1 MKKVVSLLLISLMT
15 FGVFFIVGCDKTY
28 NLNEY
33 TYDEVYCIGNN
44 GKKLNPLIEKIK
56 TNDTVVFRGVITGT
70 QTVYSENGK
79 QFFYEITPVYSNSTV
94 KNARNGNGPIRV
106 LTPYSADI
114 DNELG
119 LYKYLDYGSIVY
131 VEGFFVSKDDSIYH
145 LNKDTNESIL
155 LSYVSSNSV
164 KVEGNAFLGNN

>member
-1 MKKVVSLLLISLMT
+1 M
-15 FGVFFIVGCDKTY
+15 
-28 NLNEY
+28 
-33 TYDEVYCIGNN
+33 
-44 GKKLNPLIEKIK
+44 K
-56 TNDTVVFRGVITGT
+56 TNDTVIFRGVITGT

-119 LYKYLDYGSIVY
+119 LYKYLNYGSIVY
-131 VEGFFVSKDDSIYH
+131 VEGFFVSKDDSIYY
-145 LNKDTNESIL
+145 LDKDTNESIL
-155 LSYVSSNSV
+155 LNYVSSNSV